1 MQKIAVLT
9 DSGCDVP
16 RSAAETYNIHILPL
30 KITYSGKTYTD
41 NVDIAPRD
49 VYDRFPRE
57 IPKTSTPNHAEIA
70 DMLDVI
76 RSEGYTHVLCVCI
89 SSGLSGTYQTVCS
102 ALKEETSLVT
112 YAFDTKN
119 ISIGAGIFALLAA
132 EMAARGES
140 FETIVE
146 TLERKRTDAKLFYYM
161 DTLDYLVAGG
171 RIGRVAGLVGGILKL
186 KPIISCNEDGVYYP
200 VGILKNKKRGV
211 AKLIECA
218 AALCGRQPVRT
229 CADERRRRSGG
240 RRRRASSAGGD
251 CAGNDQGARADRRV
265 AGRPHG
271 AGAYRHS
278 RVPHGYL
285 TGSNSIIKQIA
296 GTPLLPLRRIRDLFF
311 YITSILRRRTR
322 ITAFILHARSSVL
335 LLDAKI

>member
-49 VYDRFPRE
+49 VYDRFPKE
-57 IPKTSTPNHAEIA
+57 IPKTSTPNGAEIA

-102 ALKEETSLVT
+102 TLKEEASLVT

-218 AALCGRQPVRT
+218 ARFADGKPCELALMNGDAEAEAAAVAHPLLEAIAQGTIKVR
-229 CADERRRRSGG
+229 G
-240 RRRRASSAGGD
+240 
-251 CAGNDQGARADRRV
+251 
-265 AGRPHG
+265 
-271 AGAYRHS
+271 
-278 RVPHGYL
+278 
-285 TGSNSIIKQIA
+285 QIA
-296 GTPLLPLRRIRDLFF
+296 ASLAVHTGPGLIG
-311 YITSILRRRTR
+311 ILVFRTD
-322 ITAFILHARSSVL
+322 I
-335 LLDAKI
+335 

>member
-49 VYDRFPRE
+49 IYDRFPKE
-57 IPKTSTPNHAEIA
+57 IPKTSTPNGAEIA
-70 DMLDVI
+70 DMLDMI

-102 ALKEETSLVT
+102 TLKEETSLVT

-140 FETIVE
+140 FEAIVE

-218 AALCGRQPVRT
+218 ARFADGKPCELALMNGDAEAEAAAVAHPLLEAIAQGTIKVR
-229 CADERRRRSGG
+229 G
-240 RRRRASSAGGD
+240 
-251 CAGNDQGARADRRV
+251 
-265 AGRPHG
+265 
-271 AGAYRHS
+271 
-278 RVPHGYL
+278 
-285 TGSNSIIKQIA
+285 QIA
-296 GTPLLPLRRIRDLFF
+296 ASLAVHTGPGLIG
-311 YITSILRRRTR
+311 ILVFRTD
-322 ITAFILHARSSVL
+322 I
-335 LLDAKI
+335 

>member
-57 IPKTSTPNHAEIA
+57 IPKTSTPNVAEIA

-112 YAFDTKN
+112 YAFDSKN

-218 AALCGRQPVRT
+218 ARFADGNPCELALMNGDAEAEAAAVAHPLLEAIPQGTIKVR
-229 CADERRRRSGG
+229 G
-240 RRRRASSAGGD
+240 
-251 CAGNDQGARADRRV
+251 
-265 AGRPHG
+265 
-271 AGAYRHS
+271 
-278 RVPHGYL
+278 
-285 TGSNSIIKQIA
+285 QIA
-296 GTPLLPLRRIRDLFF
+296 ASLAVHTGPGLIG
-311 YITSILRRRTR
+311 ILVFRTD
-322 ITAFILHARSSVL
+322 I
-335 LLDAKI
+335 

>member
-16 RSAAETYNIHILPL
+16 RSAAEAHNIHILPL

-49 VYDRFPRE
+49 IYDRFPGE
-57 IPKTSTPNHAEIA
+57 IPKTSTPNVAEIA
-70 DMLDVI
+70 DMLDAI

-112 YAFDTKN
+112 YAFDSKN

-218 AALCGRQPVRT
+218 ARFADGKPCELALMNGDAEAEAAAIAHPLLEAIPQGTLTVR
-229 CADERRRRSGG
+229 G
-240 RRRRASSAGGD
+240 
-251 CAGNDQGARADRRV
+251 
-265 AGRPHG
+265 
-271 AGAYRHS
+271 
-278 RVPHGYL
+278 
-285 TGSNSIIKQIA
+285 QIA
-296 GTPLLPLRRIRDLFF
+296 ASLAVHTGPGLIGILVFRK
-311 YITSILRRRTR
+311 YI
-322 ITAFILHARSSVL
+322 
-335 LLDAKI
+335 

>member
-57 IPKTSTPNHAEIA
+57 IPKTSTPNGAEIA

-102 ALKEETSLVT
+102 TLKEETSLVT

-218 AALCGRQPVRT
+218 ARFADGKPCELALMNGDAEAEAAAVAHPLLEAIAQGTIKVR
-229 CADERRRRSGG
+229 G
-240 RRRRASSAGGD
+240 
-251 CAGNDQGARADRRV
+251 
-265 AGRPHG
+265 
-271 AGAYRHS
+271 
-278 RVPHGYL
+278 
-285 TGSNSIIKQIA
+285 QIA
-296 GTPLLPLRRIRDLFF
+296 ASLAVHTGPGLIG
-311 YITSILRRRTR
+311 ILVFRTD
-322 ITAFILHARSSVL
+322 I
-335 LLDAKI
+335 

>member
-57 IPKTSTPNHAEIA
+57 IPKTSTPNGAEIA

-102 ALKEETSLVT
+102 TLKEETSLVT

-218 AALCGRQPVRT
+218 ARFADGNPCELALMNGDAEAEAAAVAHPLLEAIAQGTIKVR
-229 CADERRRRSGG
+229 G
-240 RRRRASSAGGD
+240 
-251 CAGNDQGARADRRV
+251 
-265 AGRPHG
+265 
-271 AGAYRHS
+271 
-278 RVPHGYL
+278 
-285 TGSNSIIKQIA
+285 QIA
-296 GTPLLPLRRIRDLFF
+296 ASLAVHTGPGLIG
-311 YITSILRRRTR
+311 ILVFRTD
-322 ITAFILHARSSVL
+322 I
-335 LLDAKI
+335 